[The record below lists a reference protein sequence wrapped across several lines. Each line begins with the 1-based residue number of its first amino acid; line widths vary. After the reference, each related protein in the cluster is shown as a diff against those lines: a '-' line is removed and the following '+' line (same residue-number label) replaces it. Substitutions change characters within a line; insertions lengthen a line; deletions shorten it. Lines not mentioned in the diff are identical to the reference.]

1 MLDELHTRI
10 RRAREQAGLSQEK
23 MAEELGVGRTT
34 YVNFE
39 TGRSRLFSSLLDRM
53 AARLGKSVEEIL
65 FGERPDEQLL
75 RDEAALEEWRSSLV
89 AEYEGRI
96 SALQEK
102 VDALA
107 RVIDAQDTTI
117 RTLNDAKQFL
127 MSQLRKED

>member
-1 MLDELHTRI
+1 
-10 RRAREQAGLSQEK
+10 

-39 TGRSRLFSSLLDRM
+39 TGRSRLFSPLLDRM
-53 AARLGKSVEEIL
+53 AARLGKSVEDIL

>member
-10 RRAREQAGLSQEK
+10 RRAREQAGFSQEK

-53 AARLGKSVEEIL
+53 ADRLGKSVEEIL

-89 AEYEGRI
+89 ADYESRL

-107 RVIDAQDTTI
+107 RVIDVQDTTI

>member
-10 RRAREQAGLSQEK
+10 RQAREQAGLSQEK

-39 TGRSRLFSSLLDRM
+39 TGRSRLFSPLMEGM

-65 FGERPDEQLL
+65 FGERPDDRLL
-75 RDEAALEEWRSSLV
+75 RDKAALEEWRSSLV
-89 AEYEGRI
+89 AEYESRL

-127 MSQLRKED
+127 MTQFRKEE

>member
-10 RRAREQAGLSQEK
+10 RQAREQAGLSQEK

-39 TGRSRLFSSLLDRM
+39 TGRSRLFSPLMEGM

-65 FGERPDEQLL
+65 FGERPDDRLL
-75 RDEAALEEWRSSLV
+75 RDKAALEEWRSSLV
-89 AEYEGRI
+89 AEYESRL

-117 RTLNDAKQFL
+117 RTLKDAKQFL
-127 MSQLRKED
+127 MTQVRTEE

>member
-10 RRAREQAGLSQEK
+10 RRTREQAGFSQEK

-39 TGRSRLFSSLLDRM
+39 TGKTQLYNSLLDGM
-53 AARLGKSVEEIL
+53 AELLGTDVETIL

-75 RDEAALEEWRSSLV
+75 RDSAALEEWRSAIMS
-89 AEYEGRI
+89 EYEGRI

-102 VDALA
+102 IDALA

-117 RTLNDAKQFL
+117 RTLTDAKQFL
-127 MSQLRKED
+127 MSQFRKED